1 MMLKPALSALALGL
15 LVACGQDVTPP
26 DGGATGGEAA
36 RAPATAE
43 TAPQGV
49 DPARIDAPPGTAATL
64 IREGGEPG
72 YVADASG
79 AALYYVEGNLDGSQC
94 DQACQQVWP
103 PVMLT
108 RGDSPVAGPGLEQ
121 TAVGTL
127 QTPAGDHHLT
137 YHGHPLYRYVGD
149 RGARTTT
156 GHDVQD
162 DWGHW
167 RLAGVDGKP
176 AQPAT
181 SPPTTDQPAQ

>member
-36 RAPATAE
+36 RAPVPTQD
-43 TAPQGV
+43 TAPGV
-49 DPARIDAPPGTAATL
+49 DPARIDAPPGTPATL
-64 IREGGEPG
+64 VREGGEQG

-79 AALYYVEGNLDGSQC
+79 AALYYLDSNTDGSKC
-94 DQACQQVWP
+94 DAACQQVWP
-103 PVMLT
+103 PVML
-108 RGDSPVAGPGLEQ
+108 RSGDAPVAGAGLQ
-121 TAVGTL
+121 QPAVGTL

-137 YHGHPLYRYVGD
+137 YHGHPLYRYAGD

-167 RLAGVDGKP
+167 RLAGVDG
-176 AQPAT
+176 QPAEPSA
-181 SPPTTDQPAQ
+181 SPSE